1 MISISLLPESE
12 QITSGRFSKGQSA
25 QGNGSFPPYHL
36 DLISDDKADSSG
48 EKAFQFTLETD
59 GMGVFI
65 ISVRKSSRVR
75 AIRSGSPDP
84 GAGALSLNEELIRL
98 CQQVREPAYQE
109 YKQKDIARNG
119 DGYNRI
125 AHELMTMFSELGEL
139 KHLASDSDEVQK
151 KIYALQQFIT
161 GNYYECT
168 NEILGELGEMD
179 VCDERFRNNIDKAGG
194 IGTADFVRRAIEVY
208 CGKNKV

>member
-1 MISISLLPESE
+1 ME
-12 QITSGRFSKGQSA
+12 
-25 QGNGSFPPYHL
+25 
-36 DLISDDKADSSG
+36 
-48 EKAFQFTLETD
+48 
-59 GMGVFI
+59 VFI
-65 ISVRKSSRVR
+65 ISVRKTSRVR
-75 AIRSGSPDP
+75 ASRSGSPDP
-84 GAGALSLNEELIRL
+84 GAGAQSSLSALSLNEELIRL

-125 AHELMTMFSELGEL
+125 AHELMTMFSESGEL
-139 KHLASDSDEVQK
+139 KHLAPDSDAVQK

-168 NEILGELGEMD
+168 NEILSELGEMY

-194 IGTADFVRRAIEVY
+194 NGTAEFVRQAIEVY